1 MRMFEVIY
9 ATGEKHIVFA
19 KHRADAQSKHPL
31 AWLVYE
37 VIIK

>member
-9 ATGEKHIVFA
+9 VTGEKFITFA
-19 KHRADAQSKHPL
+19 DRRADVQSKHPL

-37 VIIK
+37 VTIK

>member
-1 MRMFEVIY
+1 MKMFEVVY
-9 ATGEKHIVFA
+9 VTGEKHIVFA
-19 KHRADAQSKHPL
+19 NRRADVQSKHPL

>member
-9 ATGEKHIVFA
+9 VTGDKHIVFA
-19 KHRADAQSKHPL
+19 DRRSDVQYKHPL